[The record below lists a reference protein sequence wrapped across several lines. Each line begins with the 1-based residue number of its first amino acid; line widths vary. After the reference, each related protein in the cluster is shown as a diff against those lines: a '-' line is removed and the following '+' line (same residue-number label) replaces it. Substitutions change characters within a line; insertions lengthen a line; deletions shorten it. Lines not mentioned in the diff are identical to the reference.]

1 MILTLFSSSSL
12 IYYIPTTVSPP
23 SSLACPFPTSSLLYP
38 LLFRKGQVVQGSQP
52 HLAYQVAKRLDAS
65 PQVKVEQGN
74 PVGEKGFPK
83 QAKWSQTAPCSHSWE
98 CHKNKKKLHNHSI
111 YAESLS
117 QTSVDSVIV
126 SLVSVS
132 PGEFWVIDSMG
143 FLGPEMTLPLI
154 VKLPSPHFTSS

>member
-1 MILTLFSSSSL
+1 MILTLFFFFFSHLLQPNHSFPSL
-12 IYYIPTTVSPP
+12 LSCL
-23 SSLACPFPTSSLLYP
+23 SFPTSSLLYP
-38 LLFRKGQVVQGSQP
+38 LLIRKGQVVQGSQP

-83 QAKWSQTAPCSHSWE
+83 QAKWPQTAPCSHSWE

-117 QTSVDSVIV
+117 QTFVDSVIV

-154 VKLPSPHFTSS
+154 VTLPSPNSSS